1 MDAELRDLYQQV
13 IMDHQRRPRN
23 FGAME
28 SPDRTAEGYNPLC
41 GDHIQVEI
49 ALEEGNRIRRAAFTG
64 EGCAICTA
72 SASMMTEAV
81 TGHTLAET
89 NEMFDAFHRLLTEDA
104 QDPAVAESLG
114 KLAVFAGVREFPV
127 RVKCATLAW
136 HTLHAA
142 VEDREDPVTTE

>member
-13 IMDHQRRPRN
+13 IMDHQRKPRN
-23 FGAME
+23 FGALD
-28 SPDRTAEGYNPLC
+28 SPDRRAEGYNPLC
-41 GDHIQVEI
+41 GDRIQVE
-49 ALEEGNRIRRAAFTG
+49 LSLDDEHRIRKAAFTG

-81 TGHTLAET
+81 TGRSLEET
-89 NEMFDAFHRLLTEDA
+89 NTMFDAFHRLLTEDRE
-104 QDPAVAESLG
+104 DPEDVARLG

-127 RVKCATLAW
+127 RVKCATLPW

-142 VEDREDPVTTE
+142 ADDREDPVTTE